1 MDSIFIKIRYT
12 YLVRIEILSFMK
24 NVYIS
29 AQEYGFGPTALML
42 STLDA
47 LDRKYH
53 IGKRISLYGTDNL
66 KILLNGNN
74 RFQVYEK
81 MSGVGEFELLN
92 KRKAYKEFP
101 MFVSF
106 FDPAPILYS
115 WFYDKLSLYHDGFF
129 DFWDIESFEGELEGD
144 LNKIREF
151 KLQQNIEGLIRWY
164 NVNIVSK
171 PHKVIFA
178 AHYFANDSYVRNAST
193 LDSTLNRFP
202 ELKHKPIK
210 KVACIVDPYLDVTV
224 PALSEDRI
232 LVSLGGS
239 LAPVISIEQNVHYAR
254 QMLHLIQIMASHQL
268 FERYHWDFVCNPL
281 IHKQLVG
288 KDDLKNKKIT
298 IHSSLGMQHFMDM
311 MKQSAAVIT
320 PAGYGT
326 IQEACYCKK
335 PIFLIPEQNSSQ
347 PFNMQVLKKYHFPY
361 KNSMSLTYEFNKG
374 KLPYKDKEEDT
385 AKLYRD
391 IDTLLKKRTFP
402 KKFNAKIAVF
412 ARLLQDESKRQHCIN
427 QQLQSLYRMPGGF
440 DGAYVIAEGMYRMFS
455 TISS

>member
-1 MDSIFIKIRYT
+1 
-12 YLVRIEILSFMK
+12 MK
-24 NVYIS
+24 KVFVS

-74 RFQVYEK
+74 QFQVYDRK
-81 MSGVGEFELLN
+81 QGRGEFEMLN
-92 KRKAYKEFP
+92 EKQAYKEFP

-106 FDPAPILYS
+106 FDPAPVLYS
-115 WFYDKLSLYHDGFF
+115 WFYDRLSLYHDGLF
-129 DFWDIESFEGELEGD
+129 DFWDISSFEEELAGD
-144 LNKIREF
+144 LGRIREF
-151 KLQQNIEGLIRWY
+151 KAKQDIDGLIRWY
-164 NVNIVSK
+164 NTNIVTK

-178 AHYFANDSYVRNAST
+178 AHYFASDSYVRNAST

-202 ELKHKPIK
+202 ELKNKPIK
-210 KVACIVDPYLDVTV
+210 KVACIIDPYLDAAV
-224 PALSEDRI
+224 PAPKEERI

-239 LAPVISIEQNVHYAR
+239 LAPVISLKQNVHYAM
-254 QMLHLIQIMASHQL
+254 QMLRLVQMMASHPL
-268 FERYHWDFVCNPL
+268 FKRYHWDFVCNPL
-281 IHKQLVG
+281 IHKQLEG
-288 KDDLKNKKIT
+288 KDEFKSEKIT

-311 MKQSAAVIT
+311 MKQAVAVII

-347 PFNMQVLKKYHFPY
+347 PFTMQILKKYKFPY
-361 KNSMSLTYEFNKG
+361 KNSMTLTFELNRG
-374 KLPYKDKEEDT
+374 KHPYKDKEEDT
-385 AKLYRD
+385 AKLYKD
-391 IDTLLKKRTFP
+391 IDLLMNKKTFP
-402 KKFNAKIAVF
+402 RKFKSKIGAF
-412 ARLLQDESKRQHCIN
+412 ARTLQDEYRRQQCIN

-440 DGAYVIAEGMYRMFS
+440 DGAYVIAEGIHRMYS